1 MDFGTLINVAQKN
14 ETKKQIVPCY
24 QTKFTP
30 PKKQTKQSKTLSDN
44 IKKFLARKEEE
55 ERQKA
60 LEEKRKR
67 ENLLAL
73 RDSKAQS
80 RINKHL
86 KVCKAANKS
95 VIADAIDSENTAIT
109 IAGYVIYTSNIMH

>member
-14 ETKKQIVPCY
+14 ETKKQTVPCY

-30 PKKQTKQSKTLSDN
+30 PKKQTKHSKTLSDN

-60 LEEKRKR
+60 LEEKRKK

>member
-1 MDFGTLINVAQKN
+1 MYFQ
-14 ETKKQIVPCY
+14 
-24 QTKFTP
+24 
-30 PKKQTKQSKTLSDN
+30 
-44 IKKFLARKEEE
+44 
-55 ERQKA
+55 
-60 LEEKRKR
+60 
-67 ENLLAL
+67 NLLAL

-109 IAGYVIYTSNIMH
+109 IAGNI